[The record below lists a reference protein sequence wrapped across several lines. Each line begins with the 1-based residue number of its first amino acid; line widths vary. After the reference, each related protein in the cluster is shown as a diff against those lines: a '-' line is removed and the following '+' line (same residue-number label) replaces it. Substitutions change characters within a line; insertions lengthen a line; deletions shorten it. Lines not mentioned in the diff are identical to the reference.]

1 MVEWT
6 IYSSCGKI
14 MEITSSLFLN
24 NQQFLILLASVMAL
38 SFAAKKTQVFLPF
51 YKWIA
56 NNVKSKRAVV
66 ALISLFSGVLPISGR
81 VAISAG
87 ALDTIAPEDQKK
99 RKNYGII
106 DYLSTHHFYFW
117 SPLEATVLLP
127 MAALNISYWTLIGK
141 IWPLLATA
149 VIVILFYIFKVLKED
164 DIEIDIPDK
173 PLKNKDK
180 QPSQIE
186 AEAKRD
192 RKQLIDYARVL
203 LFTGIVI
210 ILSNIVKANIDT
222 INSFVEAAHKNN
234 LLILVAFAGFLA
246 SFALG
251 SSSKFAGFVV
261 LSVGVF
267 GIETLPLFFAVDYA
281 GYMLS
286 PAHKCLVVGKSYFR
300 TPLKDYYKA
309 IFALVI
315 PVVLM
320 GITLYYGGIL

>member
-1 MVEWT
+1 
-6 IYSSCGKI
+6 
-14 MEITSSLFLN
+14 MEITSSLLLA
-24 NQQFLILLASVMAL
+24 NQQFLILLAAVMAL

-51 YKWIA
+51 YSWIA
-56 NNVKSKRAVV
+56 KTVKSKRAVV

-87 ALDTIAPEDQKK
+87 TLDTIAPEDQKK

-127 MAALNISYWTLIGK
+127 MAALNIGYWTLIGK
-141 IWPLLATA
+141 VWPLLATA
-149 VIVILFYIFKVLKED
+149 VIVILFYIFKILKED
-164 DIEIDIPDK
+164 DIEINIPDK

-180 QPSQIE
+180 QPWQIE
-186 AEAKRD
+186 ADAKRD
-192 RKQLIDYARVL
+192 RKQLLDYAKII

-222 INSFVEAAHKNN
+222 INSFIEEAHKNN
-234 LLILVAFAGFLA
+234 LLILVALAGFLA

-261 LSVGVF
+261 ISVGVF